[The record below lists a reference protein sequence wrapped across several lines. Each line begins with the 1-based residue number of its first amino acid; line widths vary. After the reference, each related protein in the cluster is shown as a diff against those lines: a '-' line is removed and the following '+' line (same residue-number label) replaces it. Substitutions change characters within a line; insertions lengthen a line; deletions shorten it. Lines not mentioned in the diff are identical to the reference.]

1 MSLATPEFL
10 YFDLGNVLLTF
21 DHRVA
26 CQQVA
31 ALTGLAADRVWDL
44 IFTSQ
49 LQARYEQGEV
59 SSREFYDEFCAAAG
73 VRPDYA
79 ALHLANAAIFQL
91 NLPVVS
97 LVSHLHS
104 AGYRLGIL
112 SNTCESHW
120 GYVSEGRFRII
131 RELFPIQVLSHV
143 ERCSKPGAGI
153 YTRATELA
161 GVAPERIFFVD
172 DRQENVDGALR
183 AGWDAV
189 LFEGTVSL
197 GAALRKRGLTFNY

>member
-1 MSLATPEFL
+1 MSQATPEFL

-31 ALTGLAADRVWDL
+31 ELTGLTPDRVWEL

-49 LQARYEQGEV
+49 LQARYEEGAV
-59 SSREFYDEFCAAAG
+59 SSREFYDEFCAAAQ
-73 VRPDYA
+73 VRPDYD

-91 NLPVVS
+91 NYPVVS

-120 GYVSEGRFRII
+120 GYVAEGRFKII
-131 RELFPIQVLSHV
+131 RELFSIQVLSHI

-153 YTRATELA
+153 YARAAEKT

-189 LFEGTVSL
+189 LYEGTVSL

>member
-1 MSLATPEFL
+1 MSQTTPEFL

-31 ALTGLAADRVWDL
+31 ALTGRTPERVWEV
-44 IFTSQ
+44 IFASQ
-49 LQARYEQGEV
+49 LQARYEQGAV
-59 SSREFYDEFCAAAG
+59 SSREFYEEFCAATG
-73 VRPDYA
+73 VRPDYD

-91 NLPVVS
+91 NIPIVSVVS
-97 LVSHLHS
+97 PLHS

-120 GYVSEGRFRII
+120 GYVAEGRFKII
-131 RELFPIQVLSHV
+131 RALFPVQVLSHI
-143 ERCSKPGAGI
+143 ERCSKPEAGI
-153 YTRATELA
+153 YERAAERA
-161 GVAPERIFFVD
+161 GVRPERIFFVD

-183 AGWDAV
+183 AGWDAI
-189 LFEGTVSL
+189 LFEGSVAL
-197 GAALRKRGLTFNY
+197 GAALRQRGLSFNY

>member
-26 CQQVA
+26 CEQVA
-31 ALTGLAADRVWDL
+31 ALTGLTAERVWDV
-44 IFTSQ
+44 IFASQ

-73 VRPDYA
+73 VTPDYA

-91 NLPVVS
+91 NLPIVS

-120 GYVSEGRFRII
+120 GYVAEGRFRII
-131 RELFPIQVLSHV
+131 RELFPVQVLSHV
-143 ERCSKPGAGI
+143 ERCSKPAPGI
-153 YTRATELA
+153 YARAAELA
-161 GVAPERIFFVD
+161 GVAPEGVFFVD

>member
-1 MSLATPEFL
+1 MSQATPEFL

-21 DHRVA
+21 DHRLA
-26 CQQVA
+26 SQQVA
-31 ALTGLAADRVWDL
+31 ELTGLTPERAWDL
-44 IFTSQ
+44 LFTSQ
-49 LQARYEQGEV
+49 LQARYEDGSV
-59 SSREFYDEFCAAAG
+59 SSREFYDEFCAAAQ
-73 VRPDYA
+73 VRPDYD

-91 NLPVVS
+91 NIPVVS

-120 GYVSEGRFRII
+120 GYVSDGRFKII
-131 RELFPIQVLSHV
+131 RELFPIQALSHI
-143 ERCSKPGAGI
+143 ERCSKPNAGI
-153 YTRATELA
+153 YQRAAEIA
-161 GVAPERIFFVD
+161 GVVPERIFFVD

-183 AGWDAV
+183 AGWDAI

-197 GAALRKRGLTFNY
+197 GDALRQRGLTFNY

>member
-1 MSLATPEFL
+1 MNQAMPAFL

-21 DHRVA
+21 DHRIA
-26 CQQVA
+26 CEQVA
-31 ALTGLAADRVWDL
+31 ELTGLSPDRVWDL

-59 SSREFYDEFCAAAG
+59 SSREFYDEFCAAAQ
-73 VRPDYA
+73 VQPDYD
-79 ALHLANAAIFQL
+79 ALHRANAAIFQL
-91 NLPVVS
+91 NLPIVS

-120 GYVSEGRFRII
+120 GYVSDGRFKII
-131 RELFPIQVLSHV
+131 RELFPVQVLSHL

-153 YTRATELA
+153 YERAEEQA
-161 GVAPERIFFVD
+161 GAAPDRIFFVD

-189 LFEGTVSL
+189 LFEGPVSL
-197 GAALRKRGLTFNY
+197 GETLRQRGLTFNY

>member
-1 MSLATPEFL
+1 MSQATPEFL

-31 ALTGLAADRVWDL
+31 ELTGLTPDRVWDL
-44 IFTSQ
+44 VFTSQ
-49 LQARYEQGEV
+49 LQARYEQGAV
-59 SSREFYDEFCAAAG
+59 SSREFYDEFCAAAARASRLRRVASG
-73 VRPDYA
+73 QCS
-79 ALHLANAAIFQL
+79 HLSIEHS
-91 NLPVVS
+91 VVS

-120 GYVSEGRFRII
+120 GYVSDGRFKII
-131 RELFPIQVLSHV
+131 RELFSVQILSHV
-143 ERCSKPGAGI
+143 ERCSKPDAGI
-153 YTRATELA
+153 YERAAELA

-189 LFEGTVSL
+189 LFEGTVRWATPCVS
-197 GAALRKRGLTFNY
+197 AA

>member
-1 MSLATPEFL
+1 MSQAIPEFL

-21 DHRVA
+21 DHRLA

-31 ALTGLAADRVWDL
+31 ALTGLTPERVWDL
-44 IFTSQ
+44 IFVSQ

-59 SSREFYDEFCAAAG
+59 SSREFYDEFCRAAD
-73 VRPDYA
+73 VCPDYD

-91 NLPVVS
+91 NIPVVS

-104 AGYRLGIL
+104 AGCRLGIL

-120 GYVSEGRFRII
+120 GYVSDGRFKII
-131 RELFPIQVLSHV
+131 RELFSVQILSHL

-153 YTRATELA
+153 YTRAAEVA

-197 GAALRKRGLTFNY
+197 GDALRQRGLTFNY